1 MAKNNQ
7 KLLIFFIIICLPI
20 LIIISPEWL
29 TINGITPCWPVILLL
44 PFSLKN
50 PPWISAMAGVLLGI
64 FVDSFTITDVSCIP
78 SLFILSLVWSQYGL
92 HNKKIEL
99 FLNIGL
105 MAIFG
110 TAFVG
115 LSIWVQ
121 KIIMYSVLRN
131 NWFHSWSIYVLIS
144 EVIITGLV
152 APFFSSWLLLKYKK
166 TNKKNFK
173 AIEFD

>member
-1 MAKNNQ
+1 MLKNN
-7 KLLIFFIIICLPI
+7 KRLLLILVVICLQTC
-20 LIIISPEWL
+20 IIISPGWL
-29 TINGITPCWPVILLL
+29 KINGITPCWPVILLL

-50 PPWISAMAGVLLGI
+50 SPWKASIASVLLGI
-64 FVDSFTITDVSCIP
+64 FVDSFTISDVSYVP
-78 SLFILSLVWSQYGL
+78 SLFLLSLVWSTYGL
-92 HNKKIEL
+92 RNKKIEL

-115 LSIWVQ
+115 LSIWLQ

-131 NWFHSWSIYVLIS
+131 NWFYSWSIYILIS

-152 APFFSSWLLLKYKK
+152 APFFSSWLLITYKK
-166 TNKKNFK
+166 N
-173 AIEFD
+173 

>member
-1 MAKNNQ
+1 MFRNNK
-7 KLLIFFIIICLPI
+7 KLLIFFIIVYLQAC
-20 LIIISPEWL
+20 IITSPNWL
-29 TINGITPCWPVILLL
+29 EINGITPCWPVILLL

-50 PPWISAMAGVLLGI
+50 SPWKAAVASFSLGI
-64 FVDSFTITDVSCIP
+64 FIDSFTISDVTYIP
-78 SLFILSLVWSQYGL
+78 SLLLLAIIWSKYGL

-99 FLNIGL
+99 FLNVGL

-115 LSIWVQ
+115 ISIWAQ
-121 KIIMYSVLRN
+121 KIILYSVLRN

-152 APFFSSWLLLKYKK
+152 APFFSSWLLLTYKK
-166 TNKKNFK
+166 N
-173 AIEFD
+173 

>member
-1 MAKNNQ
+1 MAKNNK
-7 KLLIFFIIICLPI
+7 KLLIFWTIICLQACA
-20 LIIISPEWL
+20 IISPDWL
-29 TINGITPCWPVILLL
+29 KINGIAPCWPVILLL

-50 PPWISAMAGVLLGI
+50 PPWKAAIGSILLGVFI
-64 FVDSFTITDVSCIP
+64 DSFTISDVSYIP
-78 SLFILSLVWSQYGL
+78 SLFILSLVWSIYGL

-115 LSIWVQ
+115 LSLWVQ
-121 KIIMYSVLRN
+121 KIIIYSILRN

-152 APFFSSWLLLKYKK
+152 APFFSSWLLLTYKK
-166 TNKKNFK
+166 N
-173 AIEFD
+173 

>member
-1 MAKNNQ
+1 MAKN
-7 KLLIFFIIICLPI
+7 KKKVIFFFTIICL
-20 LIIISPEWL
+20 LSFIIISPNFL
-29 TINGITPCWPVILLL
+29 KINGITPCWPVILLL

-50 PPWISAMAGVLLGI
+50 RPWKSAVVSVLLGI
-64 FVDSFTITDVSCIP
+64 FIDSFTISDVSYVP
-78 SLFILSLVWSQYGL
+78 SLLLLSIVWSTYGL

-115 LSIWVQ
+115 FSIWVQ
-121 KIIMYSVLRN
+121 KIFLYSDLRN
-131 NWFHSWSIYVLIS
+131 NWFHSWSIFVLIS

-152 APFFSSWLLLKYKK
+152 APFFSSWLLLTYKK
-166 TNKKNFK
+166 N
-173 AIEFD
+173 

>member
-1 MAKNNQ
+1 MMVKN
-7 KLLIFFIIICLPI
+7 KKKILIFFAIIWLPFFII
-20 LIIISPEWL
+20 LSPNWL
-29 TINGITPCWPVILLL
+29 QINGITPSWPVIFLL

-50 PPWISAMAGVLLGI
+50 PPIKASMAGILLGI
-64 FVDSFTITDVSCIP
+64 FVDSFTISDVSYIP
-78 SLFILSLVWSQYGL
+78 SLFLLSLVWSKYGL
-92 HNKKIEL
+92 YNKKIEL

-121 KIIMYSVLRN
+121 KIILYSVLRN

-152 APFFSSWLLLKYKK
+152 APFFSSWILLAYKK
-166 TNKKNFK
+166 KLIRKF
-173 AIEFD
+173 

>member
-1 MAKNNQ
+1 MAIKNK
-7 KLLIFFIIICLPI
+7 KLLIFFAIICLPTF
-20 LIIISPEWL
+20 LIISPDWL
-29 TINGITPCWPVILLL
+29 NINGIKPCWPVILLL

-50 PPWISAMAGVLLGI
+50 CRWRSLIAAILLGI
-64 FVDSFTITDVSCIP
+64 FLDSFTISDASYIP
-78 SLFILSLVWSQYGL
+78 SLFLLSLVWSQYGL
-92 HNKKIEL
+92 HNKKIES

-110 TAFVG
+110 TAVVG

-121 KIIMYSVLRN
+121 KIILHSILRN

-152 APFFSSWLLLKYKK
+152 APIVSSWLLLTYKK
-166 TNKKNFK
+166 H
-173 AIEFD
+173 

>member
-7 KLLIFFIIICLPI
+7 KFVIFLAVICLQSF
-20 LIIISPEWL
+20 IIISPGWL
-29 TINGITPCWPVILLL
+29 ELNGITPCWPVILLL
-44 PFSLKN
+44 PFSLKMK
-50 PPWISAMAGVLLGI
+50 PFRAAITSIFLGI
-64 FVDSFTITDVSCIP
+64 FIDSFTISDVSYIP
-78 SLFILSLVWSQYGL
+78 SLLLLSVVWSTYGL

-110 TAFVG
+110 TIFVG

-121 KIIMYSVLRN
+121 KIILYSVLRN
-131 NWFHSWSIYVLIS
+131 NWFHSWSIYVVIS

-152 APFFSSWLLLKYKK
+152 APFFSSWLLLAYKK
-166 TNKKNFK
+166 N
-173 AIEFD
+173 

>member
-1 MAKNNQ
+1 MAKNNK
-7 KLLIFFIIICLPI
+7 KLSIFFIIICLPAF
-20 LIIISPEWL
+20 IIISPDWL
-29 TINGITPCWPVILLL
+29 KINGISPCWPVILLL

-50 PPWISAMAGVLLGI
+50 PPWRAASAAIITGI
-64 FVDSFTITDVSCIP
+64 FVDSFTISDASYIP
-78 SLFILSLVWSQYGL
+78 SLFLLSLVWSQYGL

-131 NWFHSWSIYVLIS
+131 NWFHSWSIYVVIS

-152 APFFSSWLLLKYKK
+152 APFFSSWLLLTYR
-166 TNKKNFK
+166 KN
-173 AIEFD
+173 